1 MITIPRPNLI
11 CYPPAPLN
19 GGSLESAPAKVGTWI
34 WQPKPDDRRVV
45 IHTPSRTIWNQYGQL
60 SVANDSEKFEVAL
73 DRLENV
79 SFFAEWLDA
88 GLMEYRNDMMRG
100 CIIVFDLIERG
111 LTSDERRERLAVT
124 FDPLPWATELV
135 GTAEARNQVYLIP
148 QWCPD
153 RYVGGFG
160 VHPMELYDRLKNEN
174 AQLDRKF
181 YEGLVAKRADSL
193 YPFGNRPK
201 QQTAD
206 WIKHRFDQ

>member
-19 GGSLESAPAKVGTWI
+19 GGPLESAPAKVGTWI
-34 WQPKPDDRRVV
+34 WQPKPNDERVV
-45 IHTPSRTIWNQYGQL
+45 IHAPSRTIWNQYGQPYTK
-60 SVANDSEKFEVAL
+60 AEAFQVAL
-73 DRLENV
+73 DRLETV

-88 GLMEYRNDMMRG
+88 GTTFKEGGTLSG

-111 LTSDERRERLAVT
+111 LTFDERRERLAVT

-153 RYVGGFG
+153 RYIGGHG
-160 VHPMELYDRLKNEN
+160 EHPLELYDRLKNEN